1 MPNFSYKNISEI
13 LTTQDPIRGVRI
25 LQSDLNG
32 RIIVPRFSSL
42 NQPDDPFAPYTN
54 IEFHAFLPNG
64 AYVDT
69 LYNINYNVV
78 LKENPNGETI
88 KYVVLDIH
96 NDLRD
101 ARLIPGP
108 YKVVYNFFRNVI
120 GSSEREN
127 RLFISDI
134 SSDRKEIKLSL
145 TDPNDLVSR
154 KELSDFVLEYMAG
167 SKYMMPVVLNF
178 GQNNIVHV
186 INVTSDGD
194 PNYFYVR
201 LIDPLPSDLDNFF
214 QCWLGSQI
222 MKPYIDNVI
231 VIRDDIDDMPSYI
244 SGPNFDVE
252 YDYWTNSETSYKS
265 WNELLQTN
273 VQTSQEIVNR
283 YLLNSGS
290 YTKLNYDFTQ
300 FENFIFYSSAEER
313 IENFYYK
320 IQLIEHYN
328 SELDTLNTYTGSLD
342 LNKTKVKNLREKV
355 VSGFDDFEKWMYY
368 ETTAS
373 GIYTYQASS
382 SIIPYPKYEV
392 TSSDYHIATKEGKYK
407 LYAVTSSQ
415 VDDWYTN
422 LLDIATDYDMLNE
435 NSLHKAIPEY
445 LRDDTDNDQFTT
457 FVNMIGQHFDILY
470 FYTDHILK
478 KNLREEHPKDGL
490 SQDLIFEAT
499 KNMGWQLSHGTQ
511 TKDLWEYAFGL
522 SGSGEPIWTGKTTIS
537 KYHTKTEEERT
548 KEVWRRIFNNLS
560 YIYKTKGTARGIKAL
575 LAAYGIPQ
583 TILSIREFGGPD
595 NADLGVIPRYE
606 WEKHTYYL
614 NYSGSFS
621 TPTPTQYVRVP
632 WERVNN
638 ADGNWQYA
646 DTVTFR
652 WKMEPNDYYTHA
664 VDPIQTILQKNSG
677 SKVDWFVDINKTGS
691 NDEYGDLTFHMRG
704 EAVTTTGDWSKIS
717 AGFNHTAAVKTDG
730 TLWSWGLNTNGQLG
744 QDDKV
749 SRSSPVQVGS
759 DNNWSHVAAGDY
771 YTIAIKTNGTLWAW
785 GQNTSFGEL
794 GQGDKVSRSS
804 PVQIG
809 TDTNWSV
816 VDAGN
821 NHVLAVKT
829 TGTLWAWGF
838 NGNGELGDGT
848 LTNRSLPVQI
858 GTLSTWTSVSAGS
871 NHGFAIKND
880 NTLWGWGRGGSG
892 ELGDN
897 TTSNSSS
904 PIQIG
909 TNYSKVS
916 AGGYYTLAI
925 KTDGTLWGWGSN
937 NKYQLG
943 LGNTTTYSS
952 PVQIGSGYASVS
964 AGPDDGSI
972 SYGTSLAVKTN
983 GTMWGWGNNSVGQVG
998 TSINVGSEVTSSLQ
1012 IGNDTNWSVTADG
1025 IAHGVA
1031 LKTNNTLWG
1040 WGINLYGQ
1048 VGDGTTNDSSSPIQI
1063 GSLISTTVDAYKS
1076 ASITNQYLYDDV
1088 PLNIMIRRNTSTDV
1102 SSSNQSYDFI
1112 LKTSKYGKLAIEQSA
1127 SIYITGSTESAYNKS
1142 WVSDGNLFIG
1152 SGSNFKTNKML
1163 SGSIFELRY
1172 WSKVL
1177 DTDSFDNHVL
1187 SARSYNGNTPT
1198 SSFYDLQGQWKFW
1211 QKFDVSITSSIV
1223 SSHPDQTKLSFYS
1236 SSKNAYLYGFG
1247 EESFEPIVESYNME
1261 VATVAQDTPFS
1272 EKVRIDSASLNG
1284 GSLQK
1289 DWASDISAF
1298 DRYSVDS
1305 NKLMVAF
1312 SPQNTINEDIYE
1324 SIGNFW
1330 IDDYFGEYS
1339 NVNRE
1344 EYPRLKWFAR
1354 EYWKKYKNRNDFT
1367 AYIRLISLF
1376 DFSVFDQIRQSLPA
1390 RVNEILGLVIE
1401 PNILERSKV
1410 KVAKNFYAEPPEKFV
1425 KDTTELSKEAGLAIS
1440 ISTSNTTTVYVGFDE
1455 DISSEISEVEG
1466 EHDVITELNAETDDL
1481 NDDVDVLTTVSLE
1494 NFSENGTIKY
1504 SPKMT
1509 SSSYQDLKG
1518 GLKKEYTFDGGLNV
1532 DHFAVISNR
1541 PNVIG
1546 TNNDI
1551 ADYSIL
1557 DIGFTNT
1564 FSRNNVIK
1572 GTQSGSISS
1581 PQWYFVPNEYSKRIA
1596 VFDTIYK
1603 NRNDDH
1609 YNAFKFY
1616 YTSSLNADGSNYSSY
1631 QYVTSSYMNP
1641 ETFPVGQRNYR
1652 FNGCKLP
1659 DNDIINK
1666 FSYPNYSENYSY
1678 EDVNND
1684 PSSIILLIL
1693 PWEFLPSWLRTA
1705 RQKQRDRR

>member
-1 MPNFSYKNISEI
+1 MPNFSYKNITEI
-13 LTTQDPIRGVRI
+13 LTTQDPIRGVRV

-32 RIIVPRFSSL
+32 RIIIPRFSSL
-42 NQPDDPFAPYTN
+42 NEPDDPFAPYTN
-54 IEFHAFLPNG
+54 VEFHAFLPNG

-96 NDLRD
+96 NDLRN

-108 YKVVYNFFRNVI
+108 YKVVYNFFRDVI
-120 GSSEREN
+120 GNSAREN

-134 SSDRKEIKLSL
+134 SADRREIKLSL
-145 TDPNDLVSR
+145 TDPNDLVSK

-167 SKYMMPVVLNF
+167 SKYMMPVILNF

-186 INVTSDGD
+186 INITSDGD
-194 PNYFYVR
+194 PNYFYAR
-201 LIDPLPSDLDNFF
+201 LNDALPLDVDVFF

-222 MKPYIDNVI
+222 MKPYIDNVT
-231 VIRDDIDDMPSYI
+231 VIRDDIDDMPDYI

-290 YTKLNYDFTQ
+290 YTNLNYDFTQ

-320 IQLIEHYN
+320 IQLVEHYN

-342 LNKTKVKNLREKV
+342 LNKTRIKNLREKV

-368 ETTAS
+368 ETTSS

-382 SIIPYPKYEV
+382 SVIPYPKYEV
-392 TSSDYHIATKEGKYK
+392 TGSDYHIATKEGKYK
-407 LYAVTSSQ
+407 LYAITSSQ
-415 VDDWYTN
+415 VTDWYEN
-422 LLDIATDYDMLNE
+422 LIDIATDYDMINE
-435 NSLHKAIPEY
+435 NALHKAIPEY
-445 LRDDTDNDQFTT
+445 LREDNDNDQFTT

-470 FYTDHILK
+470 YYTDHILK
-478 KNLREEHPKDGL
+478 KNLREQHPKDGL

-499 KNMGWQLSHGTQ
+499 KNMGWQLSSGTQ

-522 SGSGEPIWTGKTTIS
+522 SGSGEPIWSGKTTIS

-560 YIYKTKGTARGIKAL
+560 YVYKTKGTARGIKAL

-583 TILSIREFGGPD
+583 TILTIREFGGPD

-614 NYSGSFS
+614 NYSGSVA
-621 TPTPTQYVRVP
+621 TPTATQYVRVP
-632 WERVNN
+632 WEQVNN
-638 ADGNWQYA
+638 ADGNWQYP

-664 VDPIQTILQKNSG
+664 VDSIQTVLQKNSG
-677 SKVDWFVDINKTGS
+677 SKVDWFVTVHKTGS
-691 NDEYGDLTFHMRG
+691 NDEYGTLTFY
-704 EAVTTTGDWSKIS
+704 
-717 AGFNHTAAVKTDG
+717 
-730 TLWSWGLNTNGQLG
+730 L
-744 QDDKV
+744 
-749 SRSSPVQVGS
+749 
-759 DNNWSHVAAGDY
+759 
-771 YTIAIKTNGTLWAW
+771 
-785 GQNTSFGEL
+785 
-794 GQGDKVSRSS
+794 
-804 PVQIG
+804 
-809 TDTNWSV
+809 
-816 VDAGN
+816 
-821 NHVLAVKT
+821 
-829 TGTLWAWGF
+829 
-838 NGNGELGDGT
+838 
-848 LTNRSLPVQI
+848 
-858 GTLSTWTSVSAGS
+858 
-871 NHGFAIKND
+871 
-880 NTLWGWGRGGSG
+880 GSG
-892 ELGDN
+892 
-897 TTSNSSS
+897 S
-904 PIQIG
+904 
-909 TNYSKVS
+909 
-916 AGGYYTLAI
+916 
-925 KTDGTLWGWGSN
+925 
-937 NKYQLG
+937 
-943 LGNTTTYSS
+943 
-952 PVQIGSGYASVS
+952 
-964 AGPDDGSI
+964 
-972 SYGTSLAVKTN
+972 
-983 GTMWGWGNNSVGQVG
+983 
-998 TSINVGSEVTSSLQ
+998 
-1012 IGNDTNWSVTADG
+1012 
-1025 IAHGVA
+1025 
-1031 LKTNNTLWG
+1031 
-1040 WGINLYGQ
+1040 
-1048 VGDGTTNDSSSPIQI
+1048 
-1063 GSLISTTVDAYKS
+1063 AYKS
-1076 ASITNQYLYDDV
+1076 ASIANQYLYDDV
-1088 PLNIMIRRNTSTDV
+1088 PLNIMIRRNTSTDA
-1102 SSSNQSYDFI
+1102 SGSNQSYDFV
-1112 LKTSKYGKLAIEQSA
+1112 LKTAKYGKLAIEQSA

-1142 WVSDGNLFIG
+1142 WSSVGNLFIG
-1152 SGSNFKTNKML
+1152 SGSNFKTNNML

-1211 QKFDVSITSSIV
+1211 QKFDASTTSSIV
-1223 SSHPDQTKLSFYS
+1223 SSHPDQTKSTFYS

-1247 EESFEPIVESYNME
+1247 EDSFEPIVESYNME

-1324 SIGNFW
+1324 SIGNVW

-1339 NVNRE
+1339 NVNRDD
-1344 EYPRLKWFAR
+1344 YPRLKWFAR

-1401 PNILERSKV
+1401 PNVLERSKV
-1410 KVAKNFYAEPPEKFV
+1410 KVAKNFSAEPSEKFV
-1425 KDTTELSKEAGLAIS
+1425 KDTTELSKEAGLGIS
-1440 ISTSNTTTVYVGFDE
+1440 ISTSNTTTVYVGFDD
-1455 DISSEISEVEG
+1455 DILSEISEVEG

-1481 NDDVDVLTTVSLE
+1481 NDDVDVITEVSLE

-1509 SSSYQDLKG
+1509 SSSYQDLKTTF
-1518 GLKKEYTFDGGLNV
+1518 KKEYTFNAGYDIN
-1532 DHFAVISNR
+1532 HNAVILNK
-1541 PNVIG
+1541 PNLIG

-1551 ADYSIL
+1551 ADYTLL
-1557 DIGFTNT
+1557 DVGFTNT

-1572 GTQSGSISS
+1572 GTQSGSISN
-1581 PQWYFVPNEYSKRIA
+1581 PQWYFVPNQYSKRTA

-1603 NRNDDH
+1603 NRNDNH
-1609 YNAFKFY
+1609 YDSFKFY
-1616 YTSSLNADGSNYSSY
+1616 YTSPLNLDGSNYSSY
-1631 QYVTSSYMNP
+1631 QYVTSSHMNP
-1641 ETFPVGQRNYR
+1641 DTFPVGQRNHR
-1652 FNGCKLP
+1652 FDGCKLP

-1666 FSYPNYSENYSY
+1666 FSFPMYTENYTY

>member
-134 SSDRKEIKLSL
+134 SSDRREIKLSL

-201 LIDPLPSDLDNFF
+201 LIDPLPSDVDTFF
-214 QCWLGSQI
+214 QCWLSSQI

-252 YDYWTNSETSYKS
+252 YDYWTNSETNYKS

-342 LNKTKVKNLREKV
+342 LNKTKIKNLREKV

-435 NSLHKAIPEY
+435 NALHKAIPEY
-445 LRDDTDNDQFTT
+445 LREDTDNDQFTT

-522 SGSGEPIWTGKTTIS
+522 SGSGEPIWSGKTTIS

-664 VDPIQTILQKNSG
+664 VDPVQTILQKNSG
-677 SKVDWFVDINKTGS
+677 SKVDWFVAINKTGS
-691 NDEYGDLTFHMRG
+691 NDEYGDLTFY
-704 EAVTTTGDWSKIS
+704 
-717 AGFNHTAAVKTDG
+717 
-730 TLWSWGLNTNGQLG
+730 L
-744 QDDKV
+744 
-749 SRSSPVQVGS
+749 
-759 DNNWSHVAAGDY
+759 
-771 YTIAIKTNGTLWAW
+771 
-785 GQNTSFGEL
+785 
-794 GQGDKVSRSS
+794 
-804 PVQIG
+804 
-809 TDTNWSV
+809 
-816 VDAGN
+816 
-821 NHVLAVKT
+821 
-829 TGTLWAWGF
+829 
-838 NGNGELGDGT
+838 
-848 LTNRSLPVQI
+848 
-858 GTLSTWTSVSAGS
+858 
-871 NHGFAIKND
+871 
-880 NTLWGWGRGGSG
+880 GSG
-892 ELGDN
+892 
-897 TTSNSSS
+897 S
-904 PIQIG
+904 
-909 TNYSKVS
+909 
-916 AGGYYTLAI
+916 
-925 KTDGTLWGWGSN
+925 
-937 NKYQLG
+937 
-943 LGNTTTYSS
+943 
-952 PVQIGSGYASVS
+952 
-964 AGPDDGSI
+964 
-972 SYGTSLAVKTN
+972 
-983 GTMWGWGNNSVGQVG
+983 
-998 TSINVGSEVTSSLQ
+998 
-1012 IGNDTNWSVTADG
+1012 
-1025 IAHGVA
+1025 
-1031 LKTNNTLWG
+1031 
-1040 WGINLYGQ
+1040 
-1048 VGDGTTNDSSSPIQI
+1048 
-1063 GSLISTTVDAYKS
+1063 AYKS

-1211 QKFDVSITSSIV
+1211 QKFDASITSSIV

-1247 EESFEPIVESYNME
+1247 EDSFEPIVESYNME

-1324 SIGNFW
+1324 SIGNVW

-1455 DISSEISEVEG
+1455 DILSEISEVEG

-1518 GLKKEYTFDGGLNV
+1518 GLKKEYTFDGGLNA

-1557 DIGFTNT
+1557 NIGFTNT